1 MSRVDSKGQ
10 LASVFSSFLFSLLAV
25 AALVVSVERAAAFPL
40 TSEKAWNPALSAT
53 ILADGFTYNGITA
66 LSNCSGSF
74 VKFKGA
80 SLDARGLILTN
91 GHCTGGGIFGG
102 GMPQPGEVIYRRAQ
116 SFGVSLLRQDGSR
129 IAGLRATSVLYGTM
143 TDTDVA
149 LLELNQT
156 YRQIESAT
164 GVQPLVMADQMTAVG
179 TMIDIP
185 SGYWKR
191 TYSCQI
197 ESVVHVLKEG
207 NWRFTNS
214 VRYSPVGCEVVGG
227 TSGSPILSPAT
238 GEVIAINNTGN
249 ESGQSCTVNNPCEI
263 DSAGN
268 VTVIKGRGYGQQ
280 TYTLYSCLNAKAE
293 FDLDAPG
300 CVLPKGH

>member
-1 MSRVDSKGQ
+1 MLHFRSNIRAKKSW
-10 LASVFSSFLFSLLAV
+10 ASLLAV
-25 AALVVSVERAAAFPL
+25 VALCAATDQATAFPI

-80 SLDARGLILTN
+80 SPDALGLILTN
-91 GHCTGGGIFGG
+91 GHCTGGGVFGG
-102 GMPQPGEVIYRRAQ
+102 GMPQPGEVFYRKAQ
-116 SFGVSLLRQDGSR
+116 SFSVSLLRQDGSR
-129 IAGLRATSVLYGTM
+129 LAGLRATSIVYGTM
-143 TDTDVA
+143 TDTDLA
-149 LLELNQT
+149 ILQLNQT
-156 YRQIESAT
+156 YRQIETAT
-164 GVQPLVMADQMTAVG
+164 GVQPLVIADQLPQPG

-197 ESVVHVLKEG
+197 ESLVHVLKEG
-207 NWRFTNS
+207 NWTFTNS
-214 VRYSPVGCEVVGG
+214 IRYSPVGCEVIGG
-227 TSGSPILSPAT
+227 TSGSPILSPVT

-249 ESGQSCTVNNPCEI
+249 ESGKTCTVNNPCEV
-263 DSAGN
+263 DPSGN

-293 FDLDAPG
+293 FDLDTPG
-300 CVLPKGH
+300 CVLPKGR